1 MAGVRGCEL
10 LRFFDGGG
18 HNCVPTLKRK
28 IHPMIP
34 IEIENHLR
42 NDPFANWLGATV
54 EAIEPGYC
62 RVSLTVSEAM
72 LNFHGM
78 THGGL
83 VFALGDIAFAAA
95 SNSHGKTALALNVAI
110 SFLRPTGV
118 GDHLVAEAR
127 EVQLGGATALYD
139 IVVTEGNSH
148 NLIAKSQA
156 TVYRKRESFV

>member
-1 MAGVRGCEL
+1 MMNPQIAS
-10 LRFFDGGG
+10 
-18 HNCVPTLKRK
+18 HIRK
-28 IHPMIP
+28 
-34 IEIENHLR
+34 
-42 NDPFANWLGATV
+42 DAFANWLGATI
-54 EAIEPGYC
+54 EAIEPGYS
-62 RVSLTVSEAM
+62 RVSLTITESM

-95 SNSHGKTALALNVAI
+95 SNSHGQVALALNVAI

-118 GDHLVAEAR
+118 GDHLVAEAK

-139 IVVTEGNSH
+139 IVVSEQNSQK
-148 NLIAKSQA
+148 LIAKSQA